1 MPSSFNEVNGMA
13 ECTKEELPFHSGHNT
28 KLQPLCF
35 VLVLMMLMWRRKSW
49 KIFDECYIWARRSGV
64 TTHNDGTL
72 EGGLHNRCN
81 KREKMSVS
89 SVICYNHGVL
99 RANPIHGSFNRVQFN
114 YGVTQYFLSLIE
126 HDSFLVMDNASI
138 YNEQELRNIL
148 APKNITLAKLPPYSY
163 NLNPLEFVLGIIKA
177 YARRWPDLVRPNSF
191 SQMSVNSVMNCY
203 RKCWQ
208 VST

>member
-1 MPSSFNEVNGMA
+1 MKLMA
-13 ECTKEELPFHSGHNT
+13 WQSIQKRSCLSIAETIPNCSL
-28 KLQPLCF
+28 F
-35 VLVLMMLMWRRKSW
+35 VLYWLLWCWCDEENRGQ
-49 KIFDECYIWARRSGV
+49 IFDECYIWARRSGI
-64 TTHNDGTL
+64 TAHNDGTL
-72 EGGLHNRCN
+72 EGGLPNRCN

-99 RANPIHGSFNRVQFN
+99 RANPIHGTFNRVQFN
-114 YGVTQYFLSLIE
+114 YGVTRYFLSLIE
-126 HDSFLVMDNASI
+126 QDSFLVMDKASI

-163 NLNPLEFVLGIIKA
+163 NLNPIEFVLGIIKA
-177 YARRWPDLVRPNSF
+177 YVRRWPDLVRANAF
-191 SQMSVNSVMNCY
+191 SQLSLNSVMNCY